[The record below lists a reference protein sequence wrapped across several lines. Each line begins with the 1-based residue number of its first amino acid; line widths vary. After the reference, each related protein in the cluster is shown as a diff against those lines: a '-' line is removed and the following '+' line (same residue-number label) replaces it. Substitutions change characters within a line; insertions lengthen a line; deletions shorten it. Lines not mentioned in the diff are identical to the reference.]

1 MNRKGQALI
10 EFVLILPIFLLI
22 LFVIFDF
29 GNIFYS
35 KYELQNQSADI
46 VRLIQNGSSDT
57 DIKEINS
64 KLNIN
69 ISEYKDNYKKIVLS
83 KKVMIITP
91 GLNKILGNPYIV
103 DVERIVF
110 NDESQ

>member
-22 LFVIFDF
+22 LFAIFDF

-46 VRLIQNGSSDT
+46 IRLMQSGSSDNE
-57 DIKEINS
+57 IKEINS

-69 ISEYKDNYKKIVLS
+69 ISEYKDKYKKIVLS
-83 KKVMIITP
+83 KKVMIMTP
-91 GLNKILGNPYIV
+91 GLNKILGNPYIIE
-103 DVERIVF
+103 VERIVI
-110 NDESQ
+110 NDET